1 MNTSTTNRSTSYTNG
16 ALTAIAVLLGV
27 IALQN
32 TAFSGGGATVAHA
45 SEPGVLAQG
54 GDDTDVNGRISA
66 AEQRKQIIAE
76 LRTIQ
81 TKMDRLE
88 QTLNKGLN
96 VKVIDMPELKLPA
109 ELRRT
114 SKDQN
119 AAPESGVR
127 VSPSASTSP
136 APR

>member
-1 MNTSTTNRSTSYTNG
+1 MNASTSSHNNSYTNG

-32 TAFSGGGATVAHA
+32 TGFTGGATVAHA
-45 SEPGVLAQG
+45 GQPGVLAQG

-76 LRTIQ
+76 LRTVQ

-114 SKDQN
+114 AKDQN

-127 VSPSASTSP
+127 VSPSTGASP